1 MTVSTFVLLLI
12 TVVGSVLVTWL
23 LPKAFNSDPPYGPAV
38 DILVGTVAG
47 VIWAIIAYQ
56 FLAPLIGLEGWGAL
70 LLSAG
75 DAIGLAAAMLWV
87 LRRIKR

>member
-23 LPKAFNSDPPYGPAV
+23 LPKAFHSQPPYGTAV
-38 DILVGTVAG
+38 DILVGTVIG
-47 VIWAIIAYQ
+47 VIWAVIAYQ
-56 FLAPLIGLEGWGAL
+56 VIAPAINLEGWGAL

-75 DAIGLAAAMLWV
+75 DAIGLAAVMLWV

>member
-1 MTVSTFVLLLI
+1 MVVLILI
-12 TVVGSVLVTWL
+12 TVVGCVLVTWL
-23 LPKAFNSDPPYGPAV
+23 LPKAFNSAPPYGTAV

-47 VIWAIIAYQ
+47 VIWAVLGYQ
-56 FLAPLIGLEGWGAL
+56 VISPLIGLEGWLAL

-75 DAIGLAAAMLWV
+75 DATGLAAVLLWI